1 MYFSSSIAPEEMQ
14 SKTIVEA
21 YIINAEIIGPA
32 IRQQKKYNWEF
43 IFLGANIDAI
53 GVASRMGISEDRAAN
68 FVCDEQGT
76 ELNYEVLNEAV
87 GNIRQ
92 SKALKAN
99 WKAKIE
105 EDYKKRKQFI

>member
-1 MYFSSSIAPEEMQ
+1 
-14 SKTIVEA
+14 
-21 YIINAEIIGPA
+21 
-32 IRQQKKYNWEF
+32 
-43 IFLGANIDAI
+43 
-53 GVASRMGISEDRAAN
+53 MGISEDRAAN

-105 EDYKKRKQFI
+105 EDYKKRK